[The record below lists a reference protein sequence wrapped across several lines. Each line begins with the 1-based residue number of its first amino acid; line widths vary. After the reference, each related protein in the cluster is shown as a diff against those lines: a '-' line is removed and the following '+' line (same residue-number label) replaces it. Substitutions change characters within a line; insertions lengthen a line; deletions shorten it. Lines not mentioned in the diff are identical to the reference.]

1 MIYLMMIESDEDK
14 NKFEILYE
22 KYRNLMYKVAF
33 GVVKDE
39 YFAEDAVHDTF
50 VKIAKNMSKIGD
62 VEDKKTRNFIMV
74 VTKNTALD
82 SYRKRTKSAEQEISV
97 NELNDLDSY
106 AACDSAEEDYE
117 DSTENRVLD
126 IIRNMSDGYKNVFL
140 LKYVNGLSNGEIAEV
155 LGITEAT
162 IRKRL
167 SRGKEIIENILEG
180 KGE

>member
-33 GVVKDE
+33 NVVKDE

-50 VKIAKNMSKIGD
+50 VKIAKNMSEIGD

-82 SYRKRTKSAEQEISV
+82 SYRKRTESA
-97 NELNDLDSY
+97 
-106 AACDSAEEDYE
+106 DSAEEDYE
-117 DSTENRVLD
+117 GSTENRVLD

-140 LKYVNGLSNGEIAEV
+140 LKYVNGLSNGEIADV

-167 SRGKEIIENILEG
+167 SRGKEIIENTLEG